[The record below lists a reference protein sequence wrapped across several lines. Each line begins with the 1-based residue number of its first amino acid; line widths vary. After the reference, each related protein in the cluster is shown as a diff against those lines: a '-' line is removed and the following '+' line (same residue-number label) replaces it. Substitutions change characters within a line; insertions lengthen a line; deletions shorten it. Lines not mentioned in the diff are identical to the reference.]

1 MGDSIISWKT
11 KKQTIVSRS
20 SAEAE
25 YRAMANTTCE
35 VVWIIGILKDMGMD
49 LKLPVSLF
57 CDNTAALHIADNP
70 LYHEKTNHI
79 EIDCHLV

>member
-1 MGDSIISWKT
+1 
-11 KKQTIVSRS
+11 
-20 SAEAE
+20 
-25 YRAMANTTCE
+25 MANTTCE